1 MNEIIIAGSVMLGL
15 AGFFGVVLAV
25 ANRYL
30 RVEEDPRIDVVEGL
44 LPGTNCGA
52 CGQPGCRS
60 FAEALI
66 GAATVPGKCT
76 VSTADG
82 IQEIA
87 QFLGV
92 EAGFQEKQV
101 ARLHCAGGKSSV
113 RQLAEYQ
120 GMTTCRAAFVVNG
133 GGRAC
138 PWGCLGLGDCDRV
151 CTFNAIRMND
161 EALPVVD
168 TDLCTA
174 CGDCVDVCPLDLF
187 TLAPISNR
195 VIVQCSSPLAGELAR
210 SVCHVACDA
219 CGRCALDAPQGVIE
233 MSGNLPVLH
242 EPADAPEACT
252 YRCPTG
258 AIQWV
263 EGNQFDQR
271 PQRSKDGKSHE

>member
-1 MNEIIIAGSVMLGL
+1 MNEIIIAGGVMLGL

-30 RVEEDPRIDVVEGL
+30 RVEEDPRIDIVEGL

-52 CGQPGCRS
+52 CGQPGCRGL
-60 FAEALI
+60 AEALVR
-66 GAATVPGKCT
+66 GEAAPGKCT
-76 VSTADG
+76 VSSAEG

-92 EAGFQEKQV
+92 EAGFQEKRV
-101 ARLHCAGGKSSV
+101 ARLHCAGGKSAV

-120 GMTTCRAAFVVNG
+120 GLTTCRAAFVVNG

-138 PWGCLGLGDCDRV
+138 PWGCLGLGDCDRA
-151 CTFNAIRMND
+151 CTFNAIHMND

-168 TDLCTA
+168 IDLCTA

-187 TLAPISNR
+187 TLEPISTR

-210 SVCHVACDA
+210 SACLVACDA
-219 CGRCALDAPQGVIE
+219 CGRCALDAPAGAIE
-233 MSGNLPVLH
+233 MSGNLPILK
-242 EPADAPEACT
+242 EPAAAPEACT

-263 EGNQFDQR
+263 EGRQFDER
-271 PQRSKDGKSHE
+271 PPRSKDGKSHE